1 VLDAKLEDVADALIA
16 KALQGDVSAIREA
29 LHQVVG
35 RPPQVVAHEQDPDR
49 PIRIVVESIS
59 SRRREQLADVVAEE
73 AEVEELGDQEHVA

>member
-1 VLDAKLEDVADALIA
+1 LVA